1 MLNDFIA
8 EFYTPLEHLVVDEV
22 VSILVGY
29 CVMSLDDWC
38 LTLWG
43 QCGGPISMDQMTCH
57 WTFNTR
63 RRDINISVCGVA
75 VK

>member
-8 EFYTPLEHLVVDEV
+8 EFYTLLEHLVVDEV

-38 LTLWG
+38 VALWG
-43 QCGGPISMDQMTCH
+43 QCGGLISVDQMTCH
-57 WTFNTR
+57 WTFDMIR
-63 RRDINISVCGVA
+63 KDISILCVA